1 MLINID
7 LKYIKSI
14 FIVYLEAN
22 LRIQLK
28 MYMFNKTLKRLI
40 NLKKKKKETF
50 DDLSHLTVIQIL
62 FKNSLYFPVILI
74 L

>member
-40 NLKKKKKETF
+40 NLKKKKER
-50 DDLSHLTVIQIL
+50 DL
-62 FKNSLYFPVILI
+62 
-74 L
+74 